1 MEVFIMMITMNDL
14 CNFSMTTLEELYN
27 YYNKQYALLWET
39 YWFTYDESVFET
51 NYHKDLETMIN
62 KIDCAMKHKK
72 AILG

>member
-39 YWFTYDESVFET
+39 YWFTYDEPIFESD
-51 NYHKDLETMIN
+51 YHKDLETMIN
-62 KIDCAMKHKK
+62 NIHDIMQIK
-72 AILG
+72 A